1 MKKITIALIS
11 FIFLFSIANISS
23 AQLLNDQSKSAMSG
37 NANLVGTSG
46 GLGQL
51 SVGAIVATIIQTCL
65 GLLALI
71 FLVLMV
77 FAGFQWMTAA
87 GNETKVS
94 KAQETI
100 KTAVIGIVIVLAA
113 YAITYF
119 IFKYLPFTASTT
131 GTNAPQVGTSGANQ

>member
-1 MKKITIALIS
+1 MKKLTIALIS
-11 FIFLFSIANISS
+11 LIFLFSLANISS
-23 AQLLNDQSKSAMSG
+23 AQLLNGSSKSAMSD
-37 NANLVGTSG
+37 NANLVSTTG

-51 SVGAIVATIIQTCL
+51 SIGAIVATIIQTCL

-77 FAGFQWMTAA
+77 FAGFQWMTAG

-100 KTAVIGIVIVLAA
+100 KTAVIGLVIVLAA

-131 GTNAPQVGTSGANQ
+131 GSSSPQVGTSGSN